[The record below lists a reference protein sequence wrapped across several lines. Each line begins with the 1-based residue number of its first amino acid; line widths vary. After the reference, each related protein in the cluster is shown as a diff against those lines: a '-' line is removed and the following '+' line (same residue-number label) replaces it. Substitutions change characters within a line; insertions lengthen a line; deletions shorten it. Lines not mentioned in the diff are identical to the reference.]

1 MSDTKISAARSFAE
15 SFCDHSLTSIG
26 LSEMPRAARNLPAL
40 EAGNNGGEV
49 ELHFL
54 SGSDFWYQTCF
65 CAYSLL
71 LHSPSIAGVVIH
83 SDGTLKA
90 EQTEI
95 LQRVF
100 PGVRINDSRHI
111 LDGLNKNF
119 PEEIFPTLHLRS
131 GYWITMRKLTVVHG
145 GSSGWKLCL
154 DSDMLFFKRPAMLL
168 DWLNSPSVPCYL
180 QGRGR
185 AFGYSHQLMSS
196 LVEGTIPSSL
206 NSGIFGFNSAAIDWT
221 RLEHWAQTLLHEE
234 GSRYLMEQGLS
245 AMLIAGNRYVE
256 FPNSEY
262 RLCPD
267 VAEASAPV
275 AVMHHYAGHTRPLMF
290 RYGWRHIKS
299 RPRSAAI

>member
-1 MSDTKISAARSFAE
+1 MHPSATGSFAE
-15 SFCDHSLTSIG
+15 SFSDHCLTSIG
-26 LSEMPRAARNLPAL
+26 YSQMIAAARCLPPL
-40 EAGNNGGEV
+40 EASGNGGEV

-54 SGSDFWYQTCF
+54 SGGEFWYQTCF

-71 LHSPSIAGVVIH
+71 LHSPSIAGVVIQN
-83 SDGTLKA
+83 DGTLTA

-95 LQRVF
+95 LQRMF
-100 PGVRINDSRHI
+100 PGVRINDPHRIASE
-111 LDGLNKNF
+111 LNKNF
-119 PEEIFPTLHLRS
+119 PEEIFPTLFRRS

-168 DWLNSPSVPCYL
+168 DWLNCPAVPCYL

-185 AFGYSHQLMSS
+185 AFGYSNELMSS
-196 LVEGTIPSSL
+196 LVEGKIPSSL
-206 NSGIFGFNSAAIDWT
+206 NSGLFGFNSTAINWT
-221 RLEHWAQTLLHEE
+221 RLEHWAQTLLEKE
-234 GSRYLMEQGLS
+234 GSRYLMEQAMS
-245 AMLIAGNRYVE
+245 AMLIAGNPYVE

-267 VAEASAPV
+267 VAEASAPM

-299 RPRSAAI
+299 RPPREAI